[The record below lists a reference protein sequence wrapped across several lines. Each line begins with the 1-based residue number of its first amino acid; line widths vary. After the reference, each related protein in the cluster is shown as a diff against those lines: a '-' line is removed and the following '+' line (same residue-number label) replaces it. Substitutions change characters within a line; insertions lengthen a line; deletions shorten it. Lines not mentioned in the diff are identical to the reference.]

1 MKFINHSLST
11 QVLTDGQLTLSYSKI
26 TPVFEELDRFF
37 GDRNIDR
44 GDRLALE
51 CVNSV
56 PCALVLLYLLEREYS
71 FLLFSRAANT
81 SEENKPE
88 IPPFC
93 HYGLQIDSSP
103 EAPETESEILFHRD
117 RGLKIWENSLWMG
130 KNSSSEELKPTL
142 YLRTS
147 GSTGNPKLVAHSHAN
162 LRNNILNCAERLN
175 LRSGDRIAIP
185 VPIFHLYGLGAGF
198 LPGVMVGAS
207 IDLQKGANLLR
218 YLQREREFNPNV
230 AFMTPIFC
238 ETLLRGRR
246 SPRPY
251 KLTVA
256 AGDRVREDTFKQYN
270 DRFGCLVK
278 LYGSTEMGAIAAGSP
293 DDTLEV
299 RDRTVGQPMPGVQ
312 MRLEEQ
318 SFENIEEMEGTGE
331 LWCKHNCGFEG
342 YIDEKGNPL
351 LSETGDWFRTKD
363 FGRIGKDGLEVIGRC
378 DHSVNRNGLLVFF
391 TDVEK
396 AIESIAG
403 IEKVVVVSKGESQRG
418 KKLFAYC
425 IPAKDTKV
433 EVIATD
439 IRSHCFDLLPRHAI
453 PDEIIIEKTLPLLP
467 NGKVDRQKLTQK
479 VDWDTI
485 HQNNT

>member
-1 MKFINHSLST
+1 MKFINDSSSISL
-11 QVLTDGQLTLSYSKI
+11 LADGQLTHSYLQI
-26 TPVFEELDRFF
+26 PDTFEQLDFF
-37 GDRNIDR
+37 FANHNIDR

-56 PCALVLLYLLEREYS
+56 PSALVLLYFLEREYS
-71 FLLFSRAANT
+71 FFLFPKTANI
-81 SEENKPE
+81 SEEDRPE
-88 IPPFC
+88 IPLFC
-93 HYGLQIDSSP
+93 RYGLRIDLAADAENEVLLHP
-103 EAPETESEILFHRD
+103 D
-117 RGLKIWENSLWMG
+117 RWLKIWENDGWVG
-130 KNSSSEELKPTL
+130 ANPVSEVSNPTL
-142 YLRTS
+142 YVRTS
-147 GSTGNPKLVAHSHAN
+147 GSTGNPKLVAHSHAK
-162 LRNNILNCAERLN
+162 LRDNVLNCVQRLHLKN
-175 LRSGDRIAIP
+175 GDRIAIP
-185 VPIFHLYGLGAGF
+185 VPIFHMYGLGAAF

-251 KLTVA
+251 RLTVA

-312 MRLEEQ
+312 MRLEKQ
-318 SFENIEEMEGTGE
+318 SLEEGEGMEDTGE
-331 LWCKHNCGFEG
+331 LWCLHNCGFDS
-342 YIDEKGNPL
+342 YVDLKGNSLP
-351 LSETGDWFRTKD
+351 SETGDWFRTKD
-363 FGRIGKDGLEVIGRC
+363 FGRIGKYGLEVIGRC

-391 TDVEK
+391 AEVEK
-396 AIESIAG
+396 AMESIAE
-403 IEKVVVVSKGESQRG
+403 IEKVIVVSKGESQRG

-425 IPAKDTKV
+425 IPTKETKV
-433 EVIATD
+433 EVTASE

-453 PDEIIIEKTLPLLP
+453 PDEIIIEKMLPLLP
-467 NGKVDRQKLTQK
+467 NGKVDRQKLTQR
-479 VDWDTI
+479 VG
-485 HQNNT
+485 